1 MVGKWRQ
8 SENNELPIIVLGA
21 NNRHC
26 LRPSLL
32 LGRQY
37 SSLLLSSIQK
47 YLRINKQGGG
57 EGDEVEDE
65 SRDEGGDTK

>member
-1 MVGKWRQ
+1 MGKWRQ
-8 SENNELPIIVLGA
+8 SENNEKSIIVLGA

-26 LRPSLL
+26 LLPSLL

-37 SSLLLSSIQK
+37 SSLLLSSLQK
-47 YLRINKQGGG
+47 YLRINKQGVGKG
-57 EGDEVEDE
+57 YEVEDE